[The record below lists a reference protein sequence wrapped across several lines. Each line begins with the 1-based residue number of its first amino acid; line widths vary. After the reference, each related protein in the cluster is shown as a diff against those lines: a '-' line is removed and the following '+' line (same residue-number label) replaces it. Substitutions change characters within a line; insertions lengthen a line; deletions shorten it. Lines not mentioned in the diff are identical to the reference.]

1 MNISIYIY
9 IYIYIYTCDGQE
21 TSDKFSPPLQKI
33 YPGPICDV
41 ILKCESLR
49 SHDVFGSE
57 ELGCFGR
64 GSHPFVIPSPFV
76 MPYSF
81 LGPFLFVAS
90 FSLNLKPVCDS
101 SAVRDFLFLIAR
113 LFISY
118 LLSIIYLLFL
128 NYLLFLIQLLCLIY
142 LLFFIFVCVR
152 RRERPSHGPTL
163 ALRYTAHIVAKPV
176 FGPFLAAPAG
186 GF

>member
-1 MNISIYIY
+1 
-9 IYIYIYTCDGQE
+9 
-21 TSDKFSPPLQKI
+21 
-33 YPGPICDV
+33 
-41 ILKCESLR
+41 
-49 SHDVFGSE
+49 
-57 ELGCFGR
+57 
-64 GSHPFVIPSPFV
+64 

-142 LLFFIFVCVR
+142 LLFFIFVCVCVCGAEKGQVMAQR
-152 RRERPSHGPTL
+152 L
-163 ALRYTAHIVAKPV
+163 ALHYTAHIVAKPV
-176 FGPFLAAPAG
+176 FGVFWRPLRGANLLLS
-186 GF
+186 

>member
-1 MNISIYIY
+1 
-9 IYIYIYTCDGQE
+9 
-21 TSDKFSPPLQKI
+21 
-33 YPGPICDV
+33 
-41 ILKCESLR
+41 
-49 SHDVFGSE
+49 
-57 ELGCFGR
+57 
-64 GSHPFVIPSPFV
+64 

-113 LFISY
+113 LFIIY

-142 LLFFIFVCVR
+142 LLFFIFVCVCGA
-152 RRERPSHGPTL
+152 EKGQVMAQTL

-176 FGPFLAAPAG
+176 FGVFLAAPAG
-186 GF
+186 G

>member
-1 MNISIYIY
+1 
-9 IYIYIYTCDGQE
+9 
-21 TSDKFSPPLQKI
+21 
-33 YPGPICDV
+33 
-41 ILKCESLR
+41 
-49 SHDVFGSE
+49 
-57 ELGCFGR
+57 
-64 GSHPFVIPSPFV
+64 

-142 LLFFIFVCVR
+142 LLFFIFVCVCGAEKGQVMAQR
-152 RRERPSHGPTL
+152 YPCATL
-163 ALRYTAHIVAKPV
+163 RTSSR
-176 FGPFLAAPAG
+176 GPFLMIFWRPLRGASD
-186 GF
+186 

>member
-1 MNISIYIY
+1 MGKKQAIS
-9 IYIYIYTCDGQE
+9 
-21 TSDKFSPPLQKI
+21 SPPPLQKI

-128 NYLLFLIQLLCLIY
+128 NYLLFLIQLLCLFY
-142 LLFFIFVCVR
+142 LLFFIFVCVC
-152 RRERPSHGPTL
+152 
-163 ALRYTAHIVAKPV
+163 
-176 FGPFLAAPAG
+176 AAPRKAKSWPKG
-186 GF
+186 

>member
-1 MNISIYIY
+1 
-9 IYIYIYTCDGQE
+9 
-21 TSDKFSPPLQKI
+21 
-33 YPGPICDV
+33 
-41 ILKCESLR
+41 
-49 SHDVFGSE
+49 
-57 ELGCFGR
+57 
-64 GSHPFVIPSPFV
+64 

-128 NYLLFLIQLLCLIY
+128 NYLLFPIQLLCLIY
-142 LLFFIFVCVR
+142 LLFFIFVCVCVR

-186 GF
+186 G